1 MKRKHIIYIVL
12 LLAFGIFLS
21 LYITRSSK
29 DATEY
34 VDISQSEMSAFI
46 FVTKESETNHVL
58 NIYLTPFLKINAKEE
73 IKEFSITNFNGHN
86 DISQVLLV
94 PPTTLP
100 IDTPDKT
107 FLFTVDE
114 NIVQD
119 DIRYIADGIEYDVS
133 DTVKSFNQI
142 KSKGEISPYFGIV
155 VKNVGNVNYKEVVD
169 DKESFDSNKY
179 LKYSGVALSDLTTK
193 IQFDVN
199 IKFVN
204 GREYK
209 RTFKGLLD
217 GEMFA
222 QSSTPVIELEEV
234 K

>member
-1 MKRKHIIYIVL
+1 MKKKHIIFLVL
-12 LLAFGIFLS
+12 LALSIFLS
-21 LYITRSSK
+21 LFITRSSK
-29 DATEY
+29 DATEF
-34 VDISQSEMSAFI
+34 VDISQSEMSAFV
-46 FVTKESETNHVL
+46 FVTKESKTNHVL
-58 NIYLTPFLKINAKEE
+58 NIYLTPFLEFNAKEE

-86 DISQVLLV
+86 DTSQVLLV

-100 IDTPDKT
+100 VDTSART
-107 FLFTVDE
+107 FLFTVDG

-119 DIRYIADGIEYDVS
+119 DIRYIADSIEYDVS

-142 KSKGEISPYFGIV
+142 KNKGEISPYFGIII
-155 VKNVGNVNYKEVVD
+155 KNVGNVNYKEVAD
-169 DKESFDSNKY
+169 DEESFDSNKY
-179 LKYSGVALSDLTTK
+179 LMYSGVVLSDLTTK

-204 GREYK
+204 GGEYK

-222 QSSTPVIELEEV
+222 ESSTPVIKLEVIE
-234 K
+234 

>member
-1 MKRKHIIYIVL
+1 MKKKHIIFLVL
-12 LLAFGIFLS
+12 LALSIFLS
-21 LYITRSSK
+21 LFIRRSSK

-94 PPTTLP
+94 PPTTLS

>member
-1 MKRKHIIYIVL
+1 MKKKHIIYIVL
-12 LLAFGIFLS
+12 LFVLS
-21 LYITRSSK
+21 ALIYLFVCRSSS
-29 DATEY
+29 DGVEY

-58 NIYLTPFLKINAKEE
+58 NIYLTPFLKFNAKEE

-86 DISQVLLV
+86 NISQVLLV
-94 PPTTLP
+94 PPTTLS

>member
-1 MKRKHIIYIVL
+1 MKKKHIIYIVL
-12 LLAFGIFLS
+12 LFALGIFLS
-21 LYITRSSK
+21 LFITRSSK
-29 DATEY
+29 DATKY
-34 VDISQSEMSAFI
+34 VDISQSEMSAFV
-46 FVTKESETNHVL
+46 FVTKESKTNHVL
-58 NIYLTPFLKINAKEE
+58 NIYLTPFLKFNAEE
-73 IKEFSITNFNGHN
+73 KIKEFSITNFNGHN

-100 IDTPDKT
+100 IDTPART

-119 DIRYIADGIEYDVS
+119 DIRYIADSIEYDVS
-133 DTVKSFNQI
+133 DTVKSFNQVNN
-142 KSKGEISPYFGIV
+142 KGEISPYFGII
-155 VKNVGNVNYKEVVD
+155 VKNIGNVNYKEVVD
-169 DKESFDSNKY
+169 DEESFDSNKY

-204 GREYK
+204 GGEYK
-209 RTFKGLLD
+209 KTFKGLLD

-222 QSSTPVIELEEV
+222 ESSTPVIKLEVIE
-234 K
+234 

>member
-1 MKRKHIIYIVL
+1 MKKKHIIFLVL
-12 LLAFGIFLS
+12 LALSIFLS
-21 LYITRSSK
+21 LFIRRSSK
-29 DATEY
+29 DAAEY

-58 NIYLTPFLKINAKEE
+58 NIYLTPFLEFNAKEE
-73 IKEFSITNFNGHN
+73 IKEFSITNFNGHK

-100 IDTPDKT
+100 VDTSSRT
-107 FLFTVDE
+107 FLFTVDG

-119 DIRYIADGIEYDVS
+119 DIRYIADSIEYDVS
-133 DTVKSFNQI
+133 DTVKSFNQVNN
-142 KSKGEISPYFGIV
+142 KGEISPYFGII
-155 VKNVGNVNYKEVVD
+155 VKNIGNVNYKEVVD
-169 DKESFDSNKY
+169 DEESFDSNKY

-222 QSSTPVIELEEV
+222 QSSTPVIGLEEV

>member
-1 MKRKHIIYIVL
+1 MKKKRIIYIVL

-21 LYITRSSK
+21 LFITRSSK
-29 DATEY
+29 DSAEY
-34 VDISQSEMSAFI
+34 VDISQSEVSAFI

-58 NIYLTPFLKINAKEE
+58 NIYLTPFLKFNAKEE

-100 IDTPDKT
+100 VDTPAKT

-119 DIRYIADGIEYDVS
+119 DIRYIADSIEYDVS
-133 DTVKSFNQI
+133 DTVKSFKQI
-142 KSKGEISPYFGIV
+142 KNKGEISPYFGII
-155 VKNVGNVNYKEVVD
+155 VKNIGNVNYKEVAD
-169 DKESFDSNKY
+169 DEESFDSNKY
-179 LKYSGVALSDLTTK
+179 LMYSGVTLSDLTTK

-204 GREYK
+204 GGEYK

-217 GEMFA
+217 GDMFA
-222 QSSTPVIELEEV
+222 ESSTPVIKLEVIE
-234 K
+234 

>member
-1 MKRKHIIYIVL
+1 MKKKHIIYIVL
-12 LLAFGIFLS
+12 LFVLS
-21 LYITRSSK
+21 ALIYLFVCRSSS
-29 DATEY
+29 DGVEY

-58 NIYLTPFLKINAKEE
+58 NIYLTPFLKFNAKEE

-86 DISQVLLV
+86 NISQVLLV

-100 IDTPDKT
+100 VDTSSRT

-119 DIRYIADGIEYDVS
+119 DIRYIADSIEYDVS

-142 KSKGEISPYFGIV
+142 NNKGEISPYFGII
-155 VKNVGNVNYKEVVD
+155 VKNIGNVNYKEVVD
-169 DKESFDSNKY
+169 DEESFDSNKY

-204 GREYK
+204 GGEYK
-209 RTFKGLLD
+209 RALKGLLD

-222 QSSTPVIELEEV
+222 ESSTPVIKLEVIE
-234 K
+234 

>member
-1 MKRKHIIYIVL
+1 MKKKHIIFLVL
-12 LLAFGIFLS
+12 LLAFGIFFS
-21 LYITRSSK
+21 LFITRSSK

-58 NIYLTPFLKINAKEE
+58 NIYLTPFLKFNAKEK

-100 IDTPDKT
+100 VDTSSRT

-119 DIRYIADGIEYDVS
+119 DIRYIADSIEYDVS

-142 KSKGEISPYFGIV
+142 KNKGDISPYFGVI
-155 VKNVGNVNYKEVVD
+155 VKNVGNVNYKEVID
-169 DKESFDSNKY
+169 DEESLDSNKY
-179 LKYSGVALSDLTTK
+179 LKYSGAALLDLTTK

>member
-58 NIYLTPFLKINAKEE
+58 NIYLTPFLEFNAKEE

-100 IDTPDKT
+100 VDTPAKT

-119 DIRYIADGIEYDVS
+119 DIRYIADSIEYDVS

-169 DKESFDSNKY
+169 DEESFDSNKY
-179 LKYSGVALSDLTTK
+179 LKYSGVVLSDLTTK

>member
-1 MKRKHIIYIVL
+1 MKKKHIIFLVL
-12 LLAFGIFLS
+12 LLALSIFLS
-21 LYITRSSK
+21 LFIRRSSK
-29 DATEY
+29 DAAEY

-58 NIYLTPFLKINAKEE
+58 NIYLTPFLEFNAKEE

-100 IDTPDKT
+100 VDTSSRT

-142 KSKGEISPYFGIV
+142 NDKGEISPYFGII
-155 VKNVGNVNYKEVVD
+155 VKNIGNVNYKEVID
-169 DKESFDSNKY
+169 DEESLDSNKY

>member
-1 MKRKHIIYIVL
+1 MKKKHIIFLVL
-12 LLAFGIFLS
+12 LALSIFLS
-21 LYITRSSK
+21 LFIRRSSK
-29 DATEY
+29 DAAEY

-142 KSKGEISPYFGIV
+142 KSKGEISPYFGII
-155 VKNVGNVNYKEVVD
+155 VKNIGNVNYKEVVD
-169 DKESFDSNKY
+169 DEESFDSNKY

-204 GREYK
+204 GGEYK

>member
-1 MKRKHIIYIVL
+1 
-12 LLAFGIFLS
+12 LS
-21 LYITRSSK
+21 
-29 DATEY
+29 
-34 VDISQSEMSAFI
+34 
-46 FVTKESETNHVL
+46 
-58 NIYLTPFLKINAKEE
+58 
-73 IKEFSITNFNGHN
+73 
-86 DISQVLLV
+86 
-94 PPTTLP
+94 

-119 DIRYIADGIEYDVS
+119 DIRYIADSIEYDVS

>member
-1 MKRKHIIYIVL
+1 
-12 LLAFGIFLS
+12 
-21 LYITRSSK
+21 
-29 DATEY
+29 
-34 VDISQSEMSAFI
+34 MSAFI

-58 NIYLTPFLKINAKEE
+58 NIYLTPFLKFNAKEKIE
-73 IKEFSITNFNGHN
+73 EFSITNFSGHN

-100 IDTPDKT
+100 IDTHART

-119 DIRYIADGIEYDVS
+119 DIRYIADSIEYDVS

-142 KSKGEISPYFGIV
+142 NNEGEISPYFGII
-155 VKNVGNVNYKEVVD
+155 VKNIGNVNYKEVVD
-169 DKESFDSNKY
+169 DEESFDSNKY
-179 LKYSGVALSDLTTK
+179 LEYSGVALSDLTTK

-204 GREYK
+204 GGEYK

-217 GEMFA
+217 GEMFG
-222 QSSTPVIELEEV
+222 QSSTPVIELEVIE
-234 K
+234 